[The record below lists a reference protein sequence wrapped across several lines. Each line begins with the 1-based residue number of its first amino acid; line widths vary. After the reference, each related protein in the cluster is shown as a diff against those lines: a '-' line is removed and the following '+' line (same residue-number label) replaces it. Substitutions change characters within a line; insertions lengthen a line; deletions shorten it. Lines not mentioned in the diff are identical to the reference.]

1 MDILVALGQG
11 AGLAVACGLAALL
24 PLGVLA
30 VAALLG
36 WAPGSIALVD
46 GTPFLVGAW
55 VAGIVEA
62 GLRAVLPVP
71 VRLAL
76 SAVGGAVAFELAAG
90 GEVPFLGLLIGSVI
104 AAGTAWTSTRMADRA
119 VQGGGT
125 PWGVAAILG
134 VAAVVVAAV
143 AIVPFAGFILVLI
156 AAYGALRA
164 RKDERERYAGLRV
177 LK

>member
-30 VAALLG
+30 VAVLLG
-36 WAPGSIALVD
+36 WTPGALALAD
-46 GTPFLVGAW
+46 GTPILVGAW
-55 VAGIVEA
+55 VAGLIEA
-62 GLRAVLPVP
+62 ALRAVLPLP
-71 VRLAL
+71 VRIAL
-76 SAVGGAVAFELAAG
+76 SAVGAAAAFELAAG
-90 GEVPFLGLLIGSVI
+90 DQVPLVGLIAGAAIG
-104 AAGTAWTSTRMADRA
+104 AGTAWTSTRMADRA

-134 VAAVVVAAV
+134 VAAIAVAAL
-143 AIVPFAGFILVLI
+143 AIVPFVGFALVLG

-164 RKDERERYAGLRV
+164 RK
-177 LK
+177 

>member
-30 VAALLG
+30 VAVLLG
-36 WAPGSIALVD
+36 WTPGALALAD
-46 GTPFLVGAW
+46 GTPILVGAW
-55 VAGIVEA
+55 VAGLIEA
-62 GLRAVLPVP
+62 ALRAVLPQP
-71 VRLAL
+71 VRIAL
-76 SAVGGAVAFELAAG
+76 SAVGAAAAG
-90 GEVPFLGLLIGSVI
+90 DQVPLVGLIAGAAIG
-104 AAGTAWTSTRMADRA
+104 AGTAWTSTRMADRA

-134 VAAVVVAAV
+134 VAAIAVAAL
-143 AIVPFAGFILVLI
+143 AIVPFVGFALVLV

-164 RKDERERYAGLRV
+164 RKDDRERYAGLRV